1 VDVLCRLRVPSTL
14 NTCCFQSSPSS
25 PQPTIL
31 HQQAMLHACNYTLKA
46 GAAWFRH
53 EERQCEEREE
63 GEERRGRKVDLEV
76 VKPSLEGWVEPEFV
90 NELLE
95 AFLVDLHAL
104 LCEAHHVS
112 LALIVLLLE
121 WSDDALK
128 RLAPC
133 PILDL
138 PFPDV
143 ILALFEQIYLV
154 LVLLYAIFKFCWGR
168 AGRREAS

>member
-1 VDVLCRLRVPSTL
+1 MY
-14 NTCCFQSSPSS
+14 SS
-25 PQPTIL
+25 
-31 HQQAMLHACNYTLKA
+31 AV
-46 GAAWFRH
+46 G
-53 EERQCEEREE
+53 
-63 GEERRGRKVDLEV
+63 LEV
-76 VKPSLEGWVEPEFV
+76 VKPSLEGWMEPKFV

-104 LCEAHHVS
+104 LCEAYHVS

-133 PILDL
+133 TILDL

-143 ILALFEQIYLV
+143 ILALFEQIDLV
-154 LVLLYAIFKFCWGR
+154 LVLLDAIFKFCLGR